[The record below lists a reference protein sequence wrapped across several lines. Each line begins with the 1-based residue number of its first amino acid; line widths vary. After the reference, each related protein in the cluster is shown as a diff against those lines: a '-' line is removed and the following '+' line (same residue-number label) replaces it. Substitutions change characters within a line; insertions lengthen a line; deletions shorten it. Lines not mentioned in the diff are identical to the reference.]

1 MTQTPFIEL
10 QNITYHHRQDREPL
24 LNNLNWKIDDKHLG
38 LIGPNGCG
46 KTTLLRIMV
55 GLTKPTSGTILFQG
69 IPLTSQKDF
78 TPLRKKTGFLFQH
91 SDDQLFS
98 PTVLEDVAFGPLNLG
113 CTPEEAIEIA
123 RSTLNRLGLNGFEE
137 RITHRLSGGEKK
149 LVALAT
155 VIAMKPSLLLLD
167 EPTNNLDPTTQARL
181 IEILQDLNLPSIII
195 SHDWDFLHD
204 TTSALYTIEH
214 GHIHECDEAHIHEH
228 KHIHA
233 YGNQPHQ
240 HKH

>member
-1 MTQTPFIEL
+1 MEQTPLIEL
-10 QNITYHHRQDREPL
+10 QEITYHHRDDRPPL
-24 LNNLNWKIDDKHLG
+24 LDKLDLKVGKEQLG

-46 KTTLLRIMV
+46 KTTLFRIMV
-55 GLTKPTSGTILFQG
+55 GLTPPTGGTVLFQNT
-69 IPLTSQKDF
+69 PLATQKDF
-78 TPLRKKTGFLFQH
+78 IPLRKKVGFLFQH

-113 CTPEEAIEIA
+113 YSTEEAIETA
-123 RSTLNRLGLNGFEE
+123 RTTLNRLGLSGFEE
-137 RITHRLSGGEKK
+137 RITHKLSGGEKK

-155 VIAMKPSLLLLD
+155 VMAMKPSLLLLD

-181 IEILQDLNLPSIII
+181 VEILQDLNLPQIII

-204 TTSALYTIEH
+204 TTSTLYTIEH
-214 GHIHECDEAHIHEH
+214 GHIHQCDEAHLHEH

-233 YGNQPHQ
+233 YGDQPHQ
-240 HKH
+240 HRH